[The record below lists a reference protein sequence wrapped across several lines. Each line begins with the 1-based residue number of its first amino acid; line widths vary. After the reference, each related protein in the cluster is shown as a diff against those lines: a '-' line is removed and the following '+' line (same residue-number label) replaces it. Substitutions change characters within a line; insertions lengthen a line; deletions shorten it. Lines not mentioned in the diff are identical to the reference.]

1 MTITA
6 SDLPFPTAYFSLIK
20 LLYENRSP
28 KTEWLVLIDDDTF
41 IPSLPILVHH
51 LNTVYD
57 SSKETLISATSDD
70 WNQIGAW
77 GLIPYGGGGIFISI
91 PLAEHLLQPEIWER
105 CETGMGQRQGDG
117 IVAACLYDYTS
128 TRPIFDP
135 LLHQMDVRDA
145 QPHTPSAAAGLFE
158 SGRRLLTIHHWR
170 SWFTFDVPLS
180 AKVTRACGW
189 ECLYQRWVFP
199 IDSMVLSNGF
209 SIVGYPGGV
218 QEEDL
223 GAVEKTWE
231 GERERYRHKWGP
243 LREGVKVGRK
253 VSWGLVGCEVLDTQE
268 GRAVRQLYLRRGVQG
283 AEGVKGMDGV
293 LELLWIF

>member
-1 MTITA
+1 
-6 SDLPFPTAYFSLIK
+6 
-20 LLYENRSP
+20 
-28 KTEWLVLIDDDTF
+28 
-41 IPSLPILVHH
+41 
-51 LNTVYD
+51 
-57 SSKETLISATSDD
+57 
-70 WNQIGAW
+70 
-77 GLIPYGGGGIFISI
+77 
-91 PLAEHLLQPEIWER
+91 
-105 CETGMGQRQGDG
+105 
-117 IVAACLYDYTS
+117 
-128 TRPIFDP
+128 
-135 LLHQMDVRDA
+135 
-145 QPHTPSAAAGLFE
+145 
-158 SGRRLLTIHHWR
+158 
-170 SWFTFDVPLS
+170 
-180 AKVTRACGW
+180 
-189 ECLYQRWVFP
+189 
-199 IDSMVLSNGF
+199 MVLSNGF